1 MSRKFALVLAAS
13 ITMLGFAPAQA
24 DGDSAKGALMIP
36 VKAVAFVAGAGVGT
50 PIAIVRKVASND
62 KSMAGQLSGKSSD
75 NPLMMGATGL
85 VCLPFAVFKGG
96 LEGSVAGVQNSW
108 KNSSEKPFSGESFS
122 LGDMD

>member
-1 MSRKFALVLAAS
+1 MSRKFALVLATT
-13 ITMLGFAPAQA
+13 ITVLGLAPAQA

-36 VKAVAFVAGAGVGT
+36 VKAIAFVAGAGVGT

-62 KSMAGQLSGKSSD
+62 KAMAGQLSDKD
-75 NPLMMGATGL
+75 NPLMKGATGL

-108 KNSSEKPFSGESFS
+108 KNSSEKPFSGDSFS
-122 LGDMD
+122 LGDME